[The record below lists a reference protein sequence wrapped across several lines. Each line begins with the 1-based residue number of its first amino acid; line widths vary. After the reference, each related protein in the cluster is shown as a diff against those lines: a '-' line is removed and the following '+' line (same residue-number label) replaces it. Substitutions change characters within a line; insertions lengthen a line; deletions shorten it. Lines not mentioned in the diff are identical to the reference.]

1 MSYFTPWS
9 NFWRTNSLISFPDFC
24 QSHAAGVH
32 ADPNDCFGYIMC
44 DMAGN
49 THEMSCP
56 AGLKFNPAILGCDWP
71 NNVECEDTGSEEPA
85 GQRNRVGFG
94 PPTPGQ

>member
-9 NFWRTNSLISFPDFC
+9 NFWRKNSLISFPDFC

-32 ADPNDCFGYIMC
+32 ADPNNCFGYIMY
-44 DMAGN
+44 DMASN

-56 AGLKFNPAILGCDWP
+56 AGLKFNPAILVCDWP

-85 GQRNRVGFG
+85 G
-94 PPTPGQ
+94 